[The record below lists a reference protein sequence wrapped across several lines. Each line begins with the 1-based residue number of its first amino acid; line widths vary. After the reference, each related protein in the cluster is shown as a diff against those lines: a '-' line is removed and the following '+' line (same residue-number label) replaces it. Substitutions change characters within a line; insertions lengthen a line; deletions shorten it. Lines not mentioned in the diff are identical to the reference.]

1 MSPDT
6 AVTIQAGDPTVTGAV
21 LAAYTWPRKVKSW
34 VLISRK
40 SALGL
45 LSVNSWKQCEEG
57 MQELR
62 FG

>member
-6 AVTIQAGDPTVTGAV
+6 AVTVQAGDPTVTGAV
-21 LAAYTWPRKVKSW
+21 LATYTWPREVKSW

-40 SALGL
+40 SDLGL
-45 LSVNSWKQCEEG
+45 LSVNSRKQCEKG
-57 MQELR
+57 TQELR